1 MIDAVDELIAYRRQ
15 FGPLSPMLRRVH
27 KLHKRNPHLLDFL
40 VQELR
45 EVRASGWTCASVR
58 SLWEHGRWVLTKRK
72 AHGEDFAMANE
83 LAPYYARILC
93 ILHPDFNGFF
103 VMNQS
108 KADAD
113 FGTMLE
119 PSTKDHKPGYIRR
132 LLWAECLG
140 TVPGSAELVK
150 VRCEMKIERGWQPT
164 AKHEPKPVSR
174 RERVRRAG

>member
-1 MIDAVDELIAYRRQ
+1 MIDAVDELIAYRKQ
-15 FGPLSPMLRRVH
+15 FGRLSPTMRRVH
-27 KLHKRNPHLLDFL
+27 KLHKANRHLLDFL

-45 EVRASGWTCASVR
+45 EVRDSGWTCASVR
-58 SLWEHGRWVLTKRK
+58 SLWEYGRWVLAKRK

-93 ILHPDFNGFF
+93 ILHPEFNGFF
-103 VMNQS
+103 VMNKS

-119 PSTKDHKPGYIRR
+119 STTPKDHKPGYIRR
-132 LLWAECLG
+132 LLWENGEA
-140 TVPGSAELVK
+140 
-150 VRCEMKIERGWQPT
+150 IERGWQPT
-164 AKHEPKPVSR
+164 VKHEPKPVSR